1 MQYLQVKNLS
11 KAFSEKPL
19 VDNID
24 FTIQKWQKIALIAKN
39 GAGKTTL
46 LKMLMRE
53 LEPDDGEISF
63 YKNMKLGFLSQI
75 SDIPEDMS
83 VCDAIFLWSEA
94 DGKLLQ
100 EYENLVLDPDAD
112 SDRLHFLLDQI
123 DKQNA
128 RDHEVKVKSIIS
140 QLNLEQFLDQ
150 RIGDLSWWE
159 HKRICLAKVLLGE
172 PDFLIL
178 DEPTNHL
185 DLEMIERLEEYLT
198 KSHITLLMVTHDR
211 YFLEMVCTDIFE
223 LDRGK
228 LYIYHGSYQEYLM
241 KKADRISLENRNLH
255 NMKQFYK
262 SELERVRKMPRARQ
276 SKSID
281 RTNKFHDLHDE
292 FRDKKSTAI
301 SEWVRLSLTIENRRL
316 GGKVLRLHNVSKS
329 FGDKKIVDNFS
340 YDFAN
345 GERVGIVWPNGAGK
359 STFLNML
366 NGYEPVDNG
375 SIDPWLTV
383 KIGYYQQKHTIVD
396 SEKTVLEYIRD
407 VAESVTLTQWVKLTA
422 SQLLERFLFDP
433 KKQQTRIYALSGG
446 ERRRLNLLMVL
457 IRNPNVLIL
466 DEPTNDLD
474 IETMTILEDF
484 LLSYAGCLVI
494 VSHDRFF
501 MDKLVDHLLIFTWNG
516 KIKDYRWSYTQYKL
530 DTHISPKSKNN
541 NTYINKKNNLT
552 SSSEDNIQQPPS
564 WLSNHE
570 KMEFGSLIKEI
581 QKLENRKEAIN
592 LIFIQN
598 IDLEIDEVKKL
609 WKELSEIDTNLSKK
623 EARRFELA
631 ERE

>member
-1 MQYLQVKNLS
+1 MQYLQVKNLTKS
-11 KAFSEKPL
+11 FNEKPL
-19 VDNID
+19 VDHID
-24 FTIQKWQKIALIAKN
+24 FTIQKWQKIALVAKN

-46 LKMLMRE
+46 LRMLMDQ
-53 LEPDDGEISF
+53 LEPDDGEINF
-63 YKNMKLGFLSQI
+63 YKNMKVGFLSQI
-75 SDIPEDMS
+75 SDIPEDMN
-83 VCDAIFLWSEA
+83 VRDAIFLRSEA

-100 EYENLVLDPDAD
+100 EYEDLVLDADAD
-112 SDRLHFLLDQI
+112 PERLNFLLDQI
-123 DKQNA
+123 DRQNA
-128 RDHEVKVKSIIS
+128 RDHEIKVKSIIS
-140 QLNLEQFLDQ
+140 ELSLNPFLDQ
-150 RIGDLSWWE
+150 RIGDLSGGE
-159 HKRICLAKVLLGE
+159 HKRICLAKVLLGD

-185 DLEMIERLEEYLT
+185 DLDMIEWLEEYLT
-198 KSHITLLMVTHDR
+198 KSNITLFMVTHDR

-223 LDRGK
+223 IDRGK
-228 LYIYHGSYQEYLM
+228 LYIYHGSYQDYLV
-241 KKADRISLENRNLH
+241 KKADRMALENRNLH
-255 NMKQFYK
+255 NMKQLYK

-281 RTNKFHDLHDE
+281 RINKFGDLSDE
-292 FRDKKSTAI
+292 YKDKKSIAI
-301 SEWVRLSLTIENRRL
+301 AEWVKLSLSIENRRL
-316 GGKVLRLHNVSKS
+316 GGKVLRLHKITKA

-345 GERVGIVWPNGAGK
+345 GERVGIVWWNGVGK
-359 STFLNML
+359 STFLDML
-366 NGYEPVDNG
+366 NGMESADSG

-383 KIGYYQQKHTIVD
+383 KIWYYQQKHTIPD

-474 IETMTILEDF
+474 VETMSVLEDF
-484 LLSYAGCLVI
+484 LLWYAGCLII
-494 VSHDRFF
+494 VSHDRYF
-501 MDKLVDHLLIFTWNG
+501 MDKLVDHLLVFEWGGQIR
-516 KIKDYRWSYTQYKL
+516 DYRWSYTQYKL
-530 DTHISPKSKNN
+530 DTLNSKKSSIHIQ
-541 NTYINKKNNLT
+541 KKNGLT
-552 SSSEDNIQQPPS
+552 PQAEDNSQQPPS

-570 KMEFGSLIKEI
+570 KMEFKWLIKEI
-581 QKLENRKEAIN
+581 QKLESRKEAIN
-592 LIFIQN
+592 LIFIEKP
-598 IDLEIDEVKKL
+598 DLDIDEVKKL
-609 WKELSEIDTNLSKK
+609 WKELSEIDAKLSEK

>member
-1 MQYLQVKNLS
+1 MQYLQVKNLTKS
-11 KAFSEKPL
+11 FSERPL
-19 VDNID
+19 VDHID
-24 FTIQKWQKIALIAKN
+24 FTIQKWQKVALVAKN
-39 GAGKTTL
+39 GAGKSTL
-46 LKMLMRE
+46 LKMLMSE

-63 YKNMKLGFLSQI
+63 YRNMKVGFLSQI
-75 SDIPEDMS
+75 SDIPEDMN
-83 VCDAIFLWSEA
+83 VRDAIFLWSEA
-94 DGKLLQ
+94 DGKLLK
-100 EYENLVLDPDAD
+100 EYEDLVLDPDAD

-123 DKQNA
+123 DRQNA

-159 HKRICLAKVLLGE
+159 HKRICLAKVLVGE

-185 DLEMIERLEEYLT
+185 DLEMIERLEEYLN
-198 KSHITLLMVTHDR
+198 KSNITLFMVTHDR

-255 NMKQFYK
+255 NMKQLYK

-281 RTNKFHDLHDE
+281 RTNKFQDLHEE
-292 FRDKKSTAI
+292 FHDKKSTVLAE
-301 SEWVRLSLTIENRRL
+301 SVKLSLSIENRRL
-316 GGKVLRLHNVSKS
+316 GGKVLRLHKVTKS
-329 FGDKKIVDNFS
+329 FGDKKIVDDFS

-345 GERVGIVWPNGAGK
+345 GERVGIVWANGAGK
-359 STFLNML
+359 STFLDML
-366 NGYEPVDNG
+366 NGFESVDSG

-383 KIGYYQQKHTIVD
+383 KIGYYQQKHTIPD

-407 VAESVTLTQWVKLTA
+407 VAESLTLMQWVKLTA

-433 KKQQTRIYALSGG
+433 KKQQTRVHALSGG

-474 IETMTILEDF
+474 IETMAVLEDF
-484 LLSYAGCLVI
+484 LMWYAGCLII

-501 MDKLVDHLLIFTWNG
+501 MDKLVDHLLVFAWNG
-516 KIKDYRWSYTQYKL
+516 QIKDYRWSYTQYKIESS
-530 DTHISPKSKNN
+530 D
-541 NTYINKKNNLT
+541 KKNNKNNIYIQKKNSLT
-552 SSSEDNIQQPPS
+552 DLAEDNTQQPPS

-570 KMEFGSLIKEI
+570 KMEFKWLIKEI
-581 QKLENRKEAIN
+581 QKLEARKEAIN
-592 LIFIQN
+592 LIFVETL
-598 IDLEIDEVKKL
+598 DLDIDEVKRL
-609 WKELSEIDTNLSKK
+609 WKELSEIDINLSKK